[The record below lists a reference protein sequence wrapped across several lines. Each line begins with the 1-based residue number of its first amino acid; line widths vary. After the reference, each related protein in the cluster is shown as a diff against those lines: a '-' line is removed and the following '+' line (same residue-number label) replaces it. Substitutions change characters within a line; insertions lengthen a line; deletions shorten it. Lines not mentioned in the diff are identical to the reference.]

1 MGKGVGYGKV
11 ILFGEHFVVHGAP
24 AIAAGITN
32 AAIVEVKRS
41 ERNRIITDMKVVE
54 DMSLGGIEGVLRSM
68 GISEKYDVSLSGDL
82 PTYGGLGSSAA
93 FCVAMVRAFAE
104 EKGLHFTNEEVNRH
118 AYEGERT
125 FHGNPSGIDN
135 LMATYGG
142 VMEFRRGK
150 TSADNK
156 FEQIVVKKPLELV
169 VAFSGKYGPTS
180 KMVDAVRK
188 FKEQDEEGF
197 AQLMDE
203 YREVELEGRKSLEK
217 GKLDVVGELMNTNQE
232 LLQEIGVS
240 DELNDRINGI
250 AMSGGALG
258 AKVTGGGG
266 GGCCIILARDKAGA
280 IAIKEKLGKAGFES
294 FVTQIAKRI

>member
-24 AIAAGITN
+24 AIAAGIAN

-41 ERNRIITDMKVVE
+41 DKNRIITELKIVE

-68 GISEKYDVSLSGDL
+68 GMGEKYEVRLEGDL

-104 EKGLHFTNEEVNRH
+104 ERGLHLTNEEVNRH

-142 VMEFRRGK
+142 IVEFKRGK
-150 TSADNK
+150 TPAENR
-156 FEQIVVKKPLELV
+156 FEHLSIKKPLDLV
-169 VAFSGKYGPTS
+169 VSFTGKYSPTS
-180 KMVDAVRK
+180 KMVEGVRK
-188 FKEQDEEGF
+188 FKEQDEDEF

-203 YREVELEGRKSLEK
+203 YLGIEIEGRKALEK
-217 GKLDVVGELMNTNQE
+217 GKVDVVGELMNANHE

-240 DELNDRINGI
+240 DELNDRINEI
-250 AMSGGALG
+250 AMSDGALG

-266 GGCCIILARDKAGA
+266 GGCCIVLAKDKAHAAALKETLDKAGFA
-280 IAIKEKLGKAGFES
+280 S
-294 FVTQIAKRI
+294 FATQIAKRG